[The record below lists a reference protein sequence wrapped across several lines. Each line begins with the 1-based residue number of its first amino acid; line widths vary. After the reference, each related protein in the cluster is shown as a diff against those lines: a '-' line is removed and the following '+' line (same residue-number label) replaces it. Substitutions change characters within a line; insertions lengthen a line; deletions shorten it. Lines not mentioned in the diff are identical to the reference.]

1 MRADRERVPVRT
13 ILATIGLVLATVL
26 LLLFLWVAAQ
36 VLSWMAVALFFAVAL
51 YPVVNWVEARA
62 RWIPR
67 SLATLLVYLVVFLLL
82 GGLISLFVIP
92 IVQQG
97 PQLADKLPDM
107 VTDARNG
114 RGPMGPLITRFNIDD
129 YLREHQQQIQ
139 HYVSSLGAP
148 ALAVLA
154 SIITGVV
161 AIVTI
166 FVLSYL
172 MVLQAPKIIDT
183 TMAAIPQQHAERVR
197 RVGSDSARTITG
209 YLSGNLLIS
218 LIAGLLTYGVLLIM
232 GVPFAALIALFVAVT
247 DLIPLVGA
255 TLGAVVAIG
264 AGFLHSTT
272 AGIVVAIFCLV
283 YQQAENHLLQPIIMS
298 RTVKLNPLTVLVAV
312 LIGVALAGLL
322 GALLAIPVAGVIQV
336 IIRDL
341 WDARR
346 GQLREHP
353 PAEFEAP
360 PPGSPPAQTT
370 AD

>member
-13 ILATIGLVLATVL
+13 ILATIGLVLATGLV
-26 LLLFLWVAAQ
+26 LLFLWVTAQ
-36 VLSWMAVALFFAVAL
+36 ILSWIAVALFFAVAV
-51 YPVVNWVEARA
+51 YPLVNWVEARA

-67 SLATLLVYLVVFLLL
+67 SLATLLVYLVVFLLI

-97 PQLADKLPDM
+97 PELAKQLPGM
-107 VTDARNG
+107 VTDARHG
-114 RGPMGPLITRFNIDD
+114 RGPMGPLITRFNLDD

-139 HYVSSLGAP
+139 SYLSELGGP
-148 ALAVLA
+148 ALGVLRG
-154 SIITGVV
+154 IVTGVV

-172 MVLQAPKIIDT
+172 MVLQAPKIIDA
-183 TMAAIPQQHAERVR
+183 TMAAIPEQHVARVR

-218 LIAGLLTYGVLLIM
+218 LIAGLLTYAVLLIM

-264 AGFLHSTT
+264 AAFLHSTT
-272 AGIVVAIFCLV
+272 AGIVVTIFCVV

-298 RTVKLNPLTVLVAV
+298 RTVKLNPLTVLIAV
-312 LIGVALAGLL
+312 LIGVGLAGLL

-336 IIRDL
+336 IVHDL

-346 GQLREHP
+346 GRLREHP
-353 PAEFEAP
+353 SEESDTPQPGEVSTGEPA
-360 PPGSPPAQTT
+360 
-370 AD
+370 D